1 MNLKDYISSGILEAY
16 LLDEVTPQ
24 ERMEVQRMLSQH
36 PELQQ
41 ELDAIEETMEAFA
54 KKLAL
59 APRKD
64 VKAKILAIAEKTSLS
79 KPQGKIVQ
87 LESLYNFWKYAAAAS
102 VTIALGAS
110 YLAYNYH
117 QQWQESNVALNNLIV
132 QNQRVAQDYNVVN
145 QKLEKIQGDFSI
157 IENTAFHKV
166 VMKGTPGE
174 PNALASVYWNAS
186 TEEVFLS
193 IQNLKEISKD
203 HQFQLWAIV
212 DGKPVDAGVFDI
224 GYSGLLKMKNIKGAT
239 TAFAVTIEPYG
250 GKESPTLETML
261 VVGTTG

>member
-41 ELDAIEETMEAFA
+41 ELEAIEETMEAFA

-87 LESLYNFWKYAAAAS
+87 LESP
-102 VTIALGAS
+102 
-110 YLAYNYH
+110 
-117 QQWQESNVALNNLIV
+117 
-132 QNQRVAQDYNVVN
+132 
-145 QKLEKIQGDFSI
+145 KIIWRF
-157 IENTAFHKV
+157 
-166 VMKGTPGE
+166 
-174 PNALASVYWNAS
+174 
-186 TEEVFLS
+186 
-193 IQNLKEISKD
+193 
-203 HQFQLWAIV
+203 
-212 DGKPVDAGVFDI
+212 
-224 GYSGLLKMKNIKGAT
+224 
-239 TAFAVTIEPYG
+239 
-250 GKESPTLETML
+250 
-261 VVGTTG
+261 